1 MQTEEIKIHNG
12 EWLTDALKRQGYENI
27 PSNVILDKTLTGLG
41 ATHTELHSNRNS
53 IIIEPNVPVI
63 IEKTKDNF
71 INPLSSKYLFNK
83 ELSYLGNKIKEA
95 SSCGYGDVSF
105 ILFF

>member
-1 MQTEEIKIHNG
+1 MQTEEIKTHKG
-12 EWLTDALKRQGYENI
+12 EWLTDALMRQGYENI

-63 IEKTKDNF
+63 IEKQKIIQTGW
-71 INPLSSKYLFNK
+71 LSGRNAHLLKLKNTC
-83 ELSYLGNKIKEA
+83 NQQIKERN
-95 SSCGYGDVSF
+95 
-105 ILFF
+105 